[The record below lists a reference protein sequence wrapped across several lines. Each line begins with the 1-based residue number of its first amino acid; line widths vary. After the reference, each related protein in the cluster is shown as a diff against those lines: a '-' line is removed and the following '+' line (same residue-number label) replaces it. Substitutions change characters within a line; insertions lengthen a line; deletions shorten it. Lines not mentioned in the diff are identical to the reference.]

1 VNATSKLSRRD
12 QIIEVALQH
21 FSRYGYAGTSM
32 RQLAKE
38 IGITAAAIYRHFP
51 SKLDLFE
58 KAVES
63 RSRSLAI
70 NSYLETLRRLD
81 SIEDVLRATSLHLLS
96 TAQQDPE
103 LLRLLLLTSATDGAA
118 AAKLLKEF
126 RMPYVTFLTEEFQR
140 RMDKGELRQID
151 PGITARCY
159 VGLVIGCAVNAE
171 FWNQLEDVNYDT
183 LDIICNNVPIF
194 TRGLLAE
201 VSPTDEEKI
210 ASTGKAETPEASS
223 SKEKDASTGKTRSRR
238 KKESTDG
245 NQS

>member
-1 VNATSKLSRRD
+1 MVAVSKLSRRD

-38 IGITAAAIYRHFP
+38 VGITAAAIYRHFP

-58 KAVES
+58 RAVES
-63 RSRSLAI
+63 RSRGLAI
-70 NSYLETLRRLD
+70 TSYLETLRVLD
-81 SIEDVLRATSLHLLS
+81 SVEDVLRATSLHLLS

-103 LLRLLLLTSATDGAA
+103 LLRLLLMTSATEDAA

-126 RMPYVTFLTEEFQR
+126 RMPYVNFLTDELGR
-140 RMDKGELRQID
+140 RIESGELRSVD

-171 FWNQLEDVNYDT
+171 FWNKLEGVTYET
-183 LDIICNNVPIF
+183 LDIVCNNVPIF
-194 TRGLLAE
+194 ARGLLATLQE
-201 VSPTDEEKI
+201 VDKPVSSDDAAEK
-210 ASTGKAETPEASS
+210 S
-223 SKEKDASTGKTRSRR
+223 
-238 KKESTDG
+238 
-245 NQS
+245 

>member
-1 VNATSKLSRRD
+1 MAAVSKLSRRD

-32 RQLAKE
+32 RNLAKE
-38 IGITAAAIYRHFP
+38 VGITAAAIYRHFP

-58 KAVES
+58 RAVES
-63 RSRSLAI
+63 RSRGLAI
-70 NSYLETLRRLD
+70 TSYLETLRCLD

-103 LLRLLLLTSATDGAA
+103 LLRLLLMTSATDDAA

-126 RMPYVTFLTEEFQR
+126 RMPYVNFLTDEIGR
-140 RMDKGELRQID
+140 RIEIGELRRVD

-171 FWNQLEDVNYDT
+171 FWNKLEGVTYET
-183 LDIICNNVPIF
+183 LDIVCNNVPIF
-194 TRGLLAE
+194 ARGLVATIQE
-201 VSPTDEEKI
+201 GNEFVS
-210 ASTGKAETPEASS
+210 A
-223 SKEKDASTGKTRSRR
+223 
-238 KKESTDG
+238 G
-245 NQS
+245 NEDQA

>member
-1 VNATSKLSRRD
+1 MATASKLPRRD

-38 IGITAAAIYRHFP
+38 VGITAAAIYRHFP

-63 RSRSLAI
+63 RSRGLAI
-70 NSYLETLRRLD
+70 SSYLETLRRLD
-81 SIEDVLRATSLHLLS
+81 SIEDVLRAASLHLLS

-126 RMPYVTFLTEEFQR
+126 RMPYVTFLTEELQR
-140 RMDKGELRQID
+140 RMDKGELREID

-171 FWNQLEDVNYDT
+171 FWNKLEDVNYET

-201 VSPTDEEKI
+201 V
-210 ASTGKAETPEASS
+210 PELDKEQNG
-223 SKEKDASTGKTRSRR
+223 SKERDRSPGKNRS
-238 KKESTDG
+238 ESG

>member
-1 VNATSKLSRRD
+1 MPAVSKLSRRD

-32 RQLAKE
+32 RHLAKE
-38 IGITAAAIYRHFP
+38 VGITAAAIYRHFP

-58 KAVES
+58 RAVES
-63 RSRSLAI
+63 RSRGLAI
-70 NSYLETLRRLD
+70 TSYLETLRCLD

-103 LLRLLLLTSATDGAA
+103 LLRLLLMTSATDDAA

-126 RMPYVTFLTEEFQR
+126 RMPYVSFLTDEIGR
-140 RMDKGELRQID
+140 RIETGELRQVD

-171 FWNQLEDVNYDT
+171 FWNRLEGVTYET
-183 LDIICNNVPIF
+183 LDIVCNNVPIF
-194 TRGLLAE
+194 ARGLVATIQDGDE
-201 VSPTDEEKI
+201 FVPPTEGDN
-210 ASTGKAETPEASS
+210 S
-223 SKEKDASTGKTRSRR
+223 
-238 KKESTDG
+238 
-245 NQS
+245 

>member
-1 VNATSKLSRRD
+1 MATSSKLSRRD

-38 IGITAAAIYRHFP
+38 VGITAAAIYRHFP

-58 KAVES
+58 RAVES
-63 RSRSLAI
+63 RSRGLAI
-70 NSYLETLRRLD
+70 SSYLETLRRLD

-103 LLRLLLLTSATDGAA
+103 LLRLLLLTSATDGEA

-126 RMPYVTFLTEEFQR
+126 RMPYVSFLTEELQR
-140 RMDKGELRQID
+140 RMDEGELRRID

-171 FWNQLEDVNYDT
+171 FWNKLEDVNYET

-194 TRGLLAE
+194 TRGLLADVPE
-201 VSPTDEEKI
+201 AQEEKGG
-210 ASTGKAETPEASS
+210 SKGKVS
-223 SKEKDASTGKTRSRR
+223 SKEKRGSK
-238 KKESTDG
+238 DG
-245 NQS
+245 DQS